1 MRHGPSRTSRW
12 RTGTIGVLL
21 VALAVTPRTVAAA
34 QALEPLEA
42 CEPPLRTLVTLLE
55 SKRRLTGT
63 KEQYKGRP
71 LGSDYSKC
79 RILQEGRSWPQ
90 YAVFRSSDDITVV
103 IEKHLT
109 EGTDPLLYGPFQS
122 AYRK

>member
-1 MRHGPSRTSRW
+1 MRYGPAGTSRW
-12 RTGTIGVLL
+12 RAGAVALLL
-21 VALAVTPRTVAAA
+21 VALAVASLTVATA
-34 QALEPLEA
+34 QGSEPLEA
-42 CEPPLRTLVTLLE
+42 CESPLRTLVTLLE

-63 KEQYKGRP
+63 KEQYQGKP

-79 RILQEGRSWPQ
+79 RILQEGRSWPR
-90 YAVFRSSDDITVV
+90 YVVFRSRDDITVV

-109 EGTDPLLYGPFQS
+109 EESDPVLYGPFQS